1 MTQKTRQIIKYVLMG
16 LMAFAVSVSI
26 AQISGYGITGIELMI
41 PCVFAL
47 AFVVYNKTSKLFL
60 GEHALRVR
68 KDLRF
73 AIPLGIVMASGSVIG
88 SKIDLDE
95 RVFASF
101 GAVDIIYIIFLIPFF
116 ASILLLLFFSL
127 GAVTLTG
134 TAQNNAP
141 FLKSNIIEKCLC
153 YMAVMLICW
162 LPYFLTYFP
171 GGIGNDDF
179 ESISMCLGM
188 IPWTNHHPVFF
199 TALINVFIK
208 LFRGGSLTAALW
220 IMTGCQMM
228 LLSFVLS
235 LILVWLQKRNV
246 LKGFIY
252 TALAFFCIHPIVAMY
267 AIYLTK
273 DVPFAM
279 SAGSPGK

>member
-16 LMAFAVSVSI
+16 LMAFAVSISL

-47 AFVVYNKTSKLFL
+47 SFVVYNRTSKLFL
-60 GEHALRVR
+60 GDYSERAR

-73 AIPLGIVMASGSVIG
+73 AIPLGAVMAIGSVIG

-95 RVFASF
+95 RVFSSV
-101 GAVDIIYIIFLIPFF
+101 GAVDLIYIVFLIPFF
-116 ASILLLLFFSL
+116 TSILLLLFFSL

-134 TAQNNAP
+134 TARSDDP
-141 FLKSNIIEKCLC
+141 FLKSKIIKKCLC

-208 LFRGGSLTAALW
+208 IFGAARKHLF
-220 IMTGCQMM
+220 
-228 LLSFVLS
+228 
-235 LILVWLQKRNV
+235 LVHLPLFSIELPR
-246 LKGFIY
+246 
-252 TALAFFCIHPIVAMY
+252 
-267 AIYLTK
+267 
-273 DVPFAM
+273 
-279 SAGSPGK
+279 